1 MGRTNK
7 NGYGISLEDVEEVL
21 QDIPNDFGTFE
32 KAKYVIYYYGVVLYS
47 CVTTC
52 RSEENMLGILMDKSE
67 HICYMREYPFVS
79 IVKIQDGKEKVL
91 FKGNVFKVDGIRV

>member
-7 NGYGISLEDVEEVL
+7 SAYGISLEDVEEVL
-21 QDIPNDFGTFE
+21 QDIPNAFGTFE

-52 RSEENMLGILMDKSE
+52 RSEENMLELLREKSE
-67 HICYMREYPFVS
+67 YTCYMREYPFVS
-79 IVKIQDGKEKVL
+79 IVKIQNDKEKVL
-91 FKGNVFKVDGIRV
+91 FKGNIFKT

>member
-7 NGYGISLEDVEEVL
+7 SAYGISLEDVEEIL
-21 QDIPNDFGTFE
+21 QDIPNPFGTFK
-32 KAKYVIYYYGVVLYS
+32 KAKYVIKQYGIVLYS

-52 RSEENMLGILMDKSE
+52 RSEENMIELFRGKYSRYKM
-67 HICYMREYPFVS
+67 EYPFVS

-91 FKGNVFKVDGIRV
+91 FKGNIFKA

>member
-7 NGYGISLEDVEEVL
+7 SGYGISLEDVEEVL
-21 QDIPNDFGTFE
+21 QDIPNPFGTFE

-52 RSEENMLGILMDKSE
+52 RSEENMLELLREKSE
-67 HICYMREYPFVS
+67 YTCYMREYPFVS
-79 IVKIQDGKEKVL
+79 IVKIQNDKEKVL
-91 FKGNVFKVDGIRV
+91 FKGNIFKT

>member
-7 NGYGISLEDVEEVL
+7 GVYGISLEDVEEVL
-21 QDIPNDFGTFE
+21 QDIPNPFGTFK
-32 KAKYVIYYYGVVLYS
+32 KAKYVIKQYGIVLYS

-52 RSEENMLGILMDKSE
+52 RSEENMLELLREKSE
-67 HICYMREYPFVS
+67 YTCYMREYPFVS

-91 FKGNVFKVDGIRV
+91 FKGNIFKGDSIRV